1 MVLHTA
7 AAIPRPIEP
16 GEETALLA
24 RFHPNGTWR
33 GVIHRLCDRPRLR
46 QAADRHPNR

>member
-16 GEETALLA
+16 GEETACSPGSPKRDVA
-24 RFHPNGTWR
+24 G
-33 GVIHRLCDRPRLR
+33 
-46 QAADRHPNR
+46 RHPPTT